1 MDHTSHSEHL
11 KDGLWTGVSPWL
23 SDASPHEDWPGQQRG
38 GLGLRAEDSCP
49 DLRVVLAPSLPMS
62 PSQQWALFPHCRA
75 RVFPHQRCHLQPLI
89 SHPLS
94 PNPVS
99 LGSFLCS
106 RSHSCLCFFLMPQN
120 KSINN
125 ISKILKINAD
135 EIVFLFSWE
144 CRSM

>member
-1 MDHTSHSEHL
+1 MDHTLHSEHL

-23 SDASPHEDWPGQQRG
+23 SDASPHEDWPGQQKG
-38 GLGLRAEDSCP
+38 GMGPRAEDSCP
-49 DLRVVLAPSLPMS
+49 GLRAVLAPSLPMS

-75 RVFPHQRCHLQPLI
+75 RVLPHQRCHLQPLI

-106 RSHSCLCFFLMPQN
+106 LLTPASAFSLRH
-120 KSINN
+120 KSKNN

-144 CRSM
+144 GRSM